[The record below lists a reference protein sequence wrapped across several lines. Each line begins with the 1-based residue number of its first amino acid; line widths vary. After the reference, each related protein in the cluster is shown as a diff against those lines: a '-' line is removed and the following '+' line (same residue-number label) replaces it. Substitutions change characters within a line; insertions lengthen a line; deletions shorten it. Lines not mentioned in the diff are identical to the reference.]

1 MAKKVFYD
9 DEAREKLFAHFK
21 KNRDRVGRER
31 GWGPLTKEAFLDDI
45 EHGALHVGSP
55 ETVARKV
62 ARTVRALGLDR
73 FDLKYSHGTLP
84 HTDLMHAVELYGTK
98 VAPMVRDLL
107 ASDG

>member
-1 MAKKVFYD
+1 M
-9 DEAREKLFAHFK
+9 
-21 KNRDRVGRER
+21 RV
-31 GWGPLTKEAFLDDI
+31 
-45 EHGALHVGSP
+45 
-55 ETVARKV
+55 
-62 ARTVRALGLDR
+62 LGLDR